1 MLIAGCDVFPG
12 ATICVGPPGSSVDRT
27 LPGPGPSVREPGP
40 RLPFPHCREPDPS
53 GVALPGIVES
63 NMAARR
69 FNPRL
74 AILVVLLLVGAVCG
88 VWVLHRF
95 QVRRNAAAL
104 LATVDESVAAGNP
117 AEAINPLRKYVTLRP
132 ADEGRYLQ
140 LAGIL
145 ADRAFSGVRVPE
157 DWAFTKDVLRTAVTR
172 DPEQDA
178 LREKLVVLLLEADE
192 IEAAMFHAAALRKRS
207 DPVKDPEAFGRYG
220 MLYVQAAMKAGKPDE
235 VEQTLVELTN
245 VVPGTPLPPERMD
258 AFMLLAAIQ
267 SEGRSQ
273 WQAAEE
279 VLGRMVA
286 VFPESSRAWKVYAG
300 WSRRNGKIDQAA
312 EAIAKARALAPD
324 DEEAILI
331 AATVALAQG
340 KPDQAE
346 ALLASIPTDAPLTES
361 LVMARA
367 ELARVRGD
375 NDAMIGILRA
385 GVEALPTSKP
395 LMSEWIVFLA
405 DSGRIEEVRSS
416 LVEGRKALPED
427 APAILYGE
435 ATVAMA
441 EGRWSQALAIWE
453 RLGAMVSS
461 DPSLARRV
469 DIARANCHDALGDTL
484 RAAEARRRVAAG
496 APGSELAKFLEATD
510 LEQAGRPD
518 EAIEIIEK
526 LAAGLPREKLVTRPE
541 IWRTLLRMRQ
551 AAQLRRPA
559 DERDWTE
566 IDAFVE
572 DLIGDGGLP
581 PDAAAR
587 IRIDVLS
594 ARGDLEA
601 ALVAAEAAV
610 AAYPDD
616 LQFFNQLVGL
626 LAAAKRGDEAWARI
640 DAASEALRTQPA
652 FLGAEIDVL
661 TRTNR
666 GTWGERVDDID
677 RRVMALSGPGA
688 RDVKGQWMAFQIG
701 LGADEAARTLA
712 ESILAED
719 PDDVRLRL
727 LLLAVSAESD
737 DAKAVAEQAA
747 SIEKRFGS
755 DTAISRVAR
764 AVQGIIEVRAAR
776 LAGGD
781 ADSLS
786 EAEKKTLAAARKLL
800 DQAVA
805 ERPDWDAP
813 PRFMASIA
821 ELEGD
826 RGAAIGYLRR
836 AILGG
841 EPLPFARRR
850 LIVMLVATDRFDEA
864 APVIASLGEFGGPA
878 VDRIRADFLAATG
891 RNDEALRL
899 AASLTENEPEN
910 AKQLLWHAGLLTRC
924 GWSEEADAMYRKAIV
939 AAPQTPAPYLGLLR
953 LQVQRNL
960 DGDALATRDGALQA
974 LEGAA
979 KDRFRMIAAE
989 LLGNGTELE
998 AGYREAVAADGND
1011 LEAARR
1017 LVEQCQVS
1025 GRLKEARR
1033 ELQRIVGLE
1042 AAKGTPTLVWARR
1055 RLAEQMA
1062 LGGSYPEFQQA
1073 IALLA
1078 LNLDEGGKQS
1088 EDDMA
1093 LEATLLLRRNDPSSW
1108 RRGLQVLELL
1118 GERRPLKVG
1127 EKVMREKAR
1136 ATLVPSLR
1144 PQSIR
1149 NLGEVALSAN
1159 GSTAMFAM
1167 LVEMCLDD
1175 GDIPAAE
1182 DWLAKLLE
1190 VAPNGALTLRLVAK
1204 VALVKGDSET
1214 VAGVLKTLLP
1224 DVPVTEAN
1232 ASRMVPAARVVED
1245 LGFPE
1250 EAGRVFAKCA
1260 ELSTDGVLLHAQS
1273 LGRRHRTKEAIALAE
1288 SVRAEVS
1295 PQSFL
1300 DTLLAISRYSDAD
1313 PDSDAVD
1320 DIERIAGSLR
1330 RENPG
1335 VPGVAFSAAV
1345 LEDAFG
1351 RTSRAMKG
1359 YRDLL
1364 ASTDVEAGLRAVISA
1379 NLAFDI
1385 AHPETADEAT
1395 KLIDAAVAEMGPTT
1409 DLLDSRSMVRLAR
1422 GQTRQ
1427 ALEDVSDAILLQPSP
1442 RNLLHLALIRT
1453 EMSDLDGAREALAE
1467 AERKGLAE
1475 ERLSPDDRRRL
1486 AKVEA
1491 AIEGKK

>member
-1 MLIAGCDVFPG
+1 M
-12 ATICVGPPGSSVDRT
+12 
-27 LPGPGPSVREPGP
+27 
-40 RLPFPHCREPDPS
+40 
-53 GVALPGIVES
+53 ALPGFVES

-88 VWVLHRF
+88 VWVLHKF

-104 LATVDESVAAGNP
+104 LAAVDESVAAGNP
-117 AEAINPLRKYVTLRP
+117 GEAINPLRKYLTLRP
-132 ADEGRYLQ
+132 ADQVRYLQ

-145 ADRAFSGVRVPE
+145 ADRAFSGVRAPAE
-157 DWAFTKDVLRTAVTR
+157 WAFTKDVLRTAVTR
-172 DPEQDA
+172 DPEQDT
-178 LREKLVVLLLEADE
+178 LREKLVVLLLEANE
-192 IEAAMFHAAALRKRS
+192 IEAALFHAAALRKRS

-220 MLYVQAAMKAGKPDE
+220 MLYVQAAIKAGKPDE
-235 VEQTLVELTN
+235 VEQTLVELTA
-245 VVPGTPLPPERMD
+245 VIPGTPLPPERMD
-258 AFMLLAAIQ
+258 AFVFLAAIQ
-267 SEGRSQ
+267 SEGRSRL
-273 WQAAEE
+273 QAAEE
-279 VLGRMVA
+279 VLRRMVA
-286 VFPESSRAWKVYAG
+286 VFPDSPRAWKVYAG

-340 KPDQAE
+340 KPDRAE
-346 ALLASIPTDAPLTES
+346 ALLASIPSDAPLSES

-375 NDAMIGILRA
+375 NAAMIGILGA

-395 LMSEWIVFLA
+395 LMSEWIVLLA
-405 DSGRIEEVRSS
+405 DSGRIEEVRSA

-435 ATVAMA
+435 AAVAMA
-441 EGRWSQALAIWE
+441 EGRWSQALVIWE

-496 APGSELAKFLEATD
+496 APDSELAKFLEATD

-518 EAIEIIEK
+518 EATAIVEK
-526 LAAGLPREKLVTRPE
+526 MAAGLPPEKLVAKPE
-541 IWRTLLRMRQ
+541 VWRTLLRMRL

-559 DERDWTE
+559 DEQDWSA
-566 IDAFVE
+566 INAFVDE
-572 DLIGDGGLP
+572 LTGDGGLP
-581 PDAAAR
+581 PDMAAR
-587 IRIDVLS
+587 IRIEVLS
-594 ARGDLEA
+594 ARGDRAA
-601 ALVAAEAAV
+601 ALSAAEAARG
-610 AAYPDD
+610 AFPDD
-616 LQFFNQLVGL
+616 LQLFKQFVGL
-626 LAAAKRGDEAWARI
+626 LAAADRGEEAWAQI
-640 DAASEALRTQPA
+640 DAASEALRASPA
-652 FLGAEIDVL
+652 FVGAEIDVL

-666 GTWGERVDDID
+666 GSWGERVDAID
-677 RRVMALSGPGA
+677 RKVMALSGPGA

-701 LGADEAARTLA
+701 LGADEAARALA
-712 ESILAED
+712 ESILADD
-719 PDDVRLRL
+719 PDDVRLQML
-727 LLLAVSAESD
+727 LLDVSAESD
-737 DAKAVAEQAA
+737 DVKAVAEQAA
-747 SIEKRFGS
+747 AIGRRFGS

-776 LAGGD
+776 LAVGD
-781 ADSLS
+781 SDSLT
-786 EAEKKTLAAARKLL
+786 EAEKKTLAEARKLL

-836 AILGG
+836 AIRGG

-850 LIVMLVATDRFDEA
+850 LIVMLVATGRFDEA
-864 APVIASLGEFGGPA
+864 APVIASLGEFGGPS

-891 RNDEALRL
+891 RNDEAIRL
-899 AASLTENEPEN
+899 AATLTENEPEN
-910 AKQLLWHAGLLTRC
+910 VNQLLWHAGLLTRC
-924 GWSEEADAMYRKAIV
+924 GWPEEAEAMVRRAIV

-953 LQVQRNL
+953 LQVQRKL
-960 DGDALATRDGALQA
+960 DGDARATRDGALLA
-974 LEGAA
+974 LEGTA
-979 KDRFRMIAAE
+979 KDRFAMVAAS
-989 LLGNGTELE
+989 LLGGGTEIE
-998 AGYREAVAADGND
+998 AGYREAVAADAND
-1011 LEAARR
+1011 LAAARR

-1025 GRLKEARR
+1025 GRLKQARQ

-1042 AAKGTPTLVWARR
+1042 AAKGTPTLIWARR
-1055 RLAEQMA
+1055 QLAEQMA
-1062 LGGSYPEFQQA
+1062 VGGSYREFLDA

-1078 LNLDEGGKQS
+1078 LNLDDGGKQA

-1093 LEATLLLRRNDPSSW
+1093 LEASLLLRRNEPSSW

-1118 GERRPLKVG
+1118 SERRPLKVE

-1149 NLGEVALSAN
+1149 NIGEVALSAD
-1159 GSTAMFAM
+1159 GSSAMFAM

-1175 GDIPAAE
+1175 GDIPGAE
-1182 DWLAKLLE
+1182 NWLEKLRQISPE
-1190 VAPNGALTLRLVAK
+1190 GAITLRLVAK
-1204 VALVKGDSET
+1204 VAQAKGDSET
-1214 VAGVLKTLLP
+1214 VASVIKTLLP
-1224 DVPVTEAN
+1224 DARLTEAN
-1232 ASRMVPAARVVED
+1232 ASRMVMSARIVED

-1250 EAGRVFAKCA
+1250 EAGQVFAKCA
-1260 ELSTDGVLLHAQS
+1260 ELSTDGVLLQAQS

-1288 SVRAEVS
+1288 SVRANVS

-1313 PDSDAVD
+1313 PDSDAVA

-1335 VPGVAFSAAV
+1335 VPEVAFSAAV

-1351 RTSRAMKG
+1351 RTSRAMKA

-1364 ASTDVEAGLRAVISA
+1364 ASPDVEAGLRGAISA

-1453 EMSDLDGAREALAE
+1453 EMSDLDGAREALAA
-1467 AERKGLAE
+1467 AERKGLAD

-1491 AIEGKK
+1491 AIEGGK